1 MTPRF
6 YRLLPFKDWVS
17 VTKWPDGG
25 QLSWLLLL
33 IGSCV
38 KRTRQSNCT
47 LELKLNVVNSLFR
60 AMLRQCN
67 SGCQP
72 LFFNSNFGSLISFVG
87 VGHVVNR
94 LIYLIWC
101 NDIKALS
108 LLLGCP
114 IARQRLALGNS
125 HSFVGK

>member
-1 MTPRF
+1 
-6 YRLLPFKDWVS
+6 
-17 VTKWPDGG
+17 
-25 QLSWLLLL
+25 LSILCFAQCF
-33 IGSCV
+33 GSA
-38 KRTRQSNCT
+38 TRDANRYSST
-47 LELKLNVVNSLFR
+47 
-60 AMLRQCN
+60 AI
-67 SGCQP
+67 
-72 LFFNSNFGSLISFVG
+72 FGSLISFVG